1 MMWRL
6 SFVALL
12 SLGLPVWADA
22 QETGPPPTQSASPVT
37 SKPPV
42 MQSPPPLPSNSLA
55 PYEVRLANAKSVK
68 VMTSILGITLGSS
81 LEHAHETLDKLCDNA
96 HRPKEEK
103 EEEEGEGE
111 HKVLWELARS
121 PYGFVFVKA
130 DDKEKITYISG
141 FLRKGKEMSF
151 DKIGETK
158 KAPLQDQNTIAWDV
172 LRLKQAPFRVVA
184 SGLNRK
190 ASNIMIFVVKRPSP
204 FKNG

>member
-1 MMWRL
+1 MTWRL
-6 SFVALL
+6 
-12 SLGLPVWADA
+12 LPVAALFLGFPLGAHA
-22 QETGPPPTQSASPVT
+22 QASAPTPAAPPIA

-42 MQSPPPLPSNSLA
+42 MQSPPPLPANSLA
-55 PYEVRLANAKSVK
+55 PYEQRLANAKSVK

-81 LEHAHETLDKLCDNA
+81 LEHAHETLDKLCDKA
-96 HRPKEEK
+96 HRPKEEE

-111 HKVLWELARS
+111 HKVLWELAKS

-130 DDKEKITYISG
+130 DDKEKVTYISG

-172 LRLKQAPFRVVA
+172 LRMKQAPFRVVA
-184 SGLNRK
+184 SGVNRK
-190 ASNIMIFVVKRPSP
+190 ANNIMIFVVKRPSP

>member
-6 SFVALL
+6 SIVAAL
-12 SLGLPVWADA
+12 SLAFPIWAHAQGNTPTPAAAPVA
-22 QETGPPPTQSASPVT
+22 

-68 VMTSILGITLGSS
+68 VMTSILGITLGSR
-81 LEHAHETLDKLCDNA
+81 LEHAHEILDKLCDAA

-103 EEEEGEGE
+103 EEEEAEGE
-111 HKVLWELARS
+111 QKVLWELSKS
-121 PYGFVFVKA
+121 PYAFVFVKA

-141 FLRKGKEMSF
+141 FLRKGKEIPF
-151 DKIGETK
+151 EKIGETK

-172 LRLKQAPFRVVA
+172 LRMKQAPFRVVA

-190 ASNIMIFVVKRPSP
+190 ANNVIIFVVKRPSP
-204 FKNG
+204 FHNR

>member
-6 SFVALL
+6 SLVALL
-12 SLGLPVWADA
+12 SLGVPAWVHA
-22 QETGPPPTQSASPVT
+22 QGNGPTQSEPASPAA
-37 SKPPV
+37 SIPPV

-55 PYEVRLANAKSVK
+55 PYEQRRANAKSVK

-81 LEHAHETLDKLCDNA
+81 LEHAHEILDKLCDKA

-111 HKVLWELARS
+111 HKVLWELAKS

-130 DDKEKITYISG
+130 DDKERITYISG
-141 FLRKGKEMSF
+141 FLRKGKEMPF
-151 DKIGETK
+151 EKIGETK
-158 KAPLQDQNTIAWDV
+158 KAPLQDENTIAWDV
-172 LRLKQAPFRVVA
+172 LRPKQAPFRVVA

-190 ASNIMIFVVKRPSP
+190 ANNIMIFVVKRPSP
-204 FKNG
+204 FHG